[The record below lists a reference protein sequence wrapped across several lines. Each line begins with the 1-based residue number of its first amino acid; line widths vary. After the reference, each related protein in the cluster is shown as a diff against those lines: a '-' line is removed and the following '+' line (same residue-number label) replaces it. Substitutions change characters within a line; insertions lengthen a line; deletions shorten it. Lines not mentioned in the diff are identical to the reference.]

1 MVSDLDKQSVEW
13 FGEQMIK
20 KLEANINKR
29 HWFRTSYAY
38 HFDGLKEEVKELE
51 ELLQDDKVPYK
62 HKEIILECAD
72 IGNRA
77 MMIADKAKKGAIF

>member
-1 MVSDLDKQSVEW
+1 MISDLDKQSVEW
-13 FGEQMIK
+13 FGREMTIK
-20 KLEANINKR
+20 LDANINKR
-29 HWFRTSYAY
+29 HWSRSSYAY

-62 HKEIILECAD
+62 HKKIIAECAD

>member
-1 MVSDLDKQSVEW
+1 MLSDLDKQSVEW
-13 FGEQMIK
+13 FGKQMIK

-29 HWFRTSYAY
+29 HWFRSSYGHLFA
-38 HFDGLKEEVKELE
+38 GLMEEVKELE
-51 ELLQDDKVPYK
+51 ELLQNDKVAYK

>member
-1 MVSDLDKQSVEW
+1 MISDLDKQSVEW
-13 FGEQMIK
+13 FGREMTIK
-20 KLEANINKR
+20 LDANINKR

-38 HFDGLKEEVKELE
+38 LFNKMEEEIKELS

-62 HKEIILECAD
+62 HKKIISECAD
-72 IGNRA
+72 VANLA

>member
-1 MVSDLDKQSVEW
+1 MISDLDKQSVEW
-13 FGEQMIK
+13 FSREMTIK
-20 KLEANINKR
+20 LDANINKR
-29 HWFRTSYAY
+29 HWFRSSYGY
-38 HFDGLKEEVKELE
+38 LFEGLLEEVKELE

-72 IGNRA
+72 IANRA